1 MFKIQTL
8 SRIAEKG
15 LDLLS
20 RDNYD
25 VANDINNPDAILVRS
40 TKMHDMEMEENLKAI
55 ARAGAGVNNIPVDK
69 CTEKGIVVFN
79 TPGANANGVK
89 ELVIAAFLL
98 SSRNIIPAVEW
109 ANSLI
114 GKGDEVPALIEKGKK
129 NFVGTEISGKKLGVI
144 GLGAIGTLVANAAE
158 ELGMNVMGYDPFI
171 SVDSAWN
178 LYKSVTRAKSLDML
192 LEECDYITLNLALTE
207 KTKGMINADKFS
219 IMKKGVRIVNMARG
233 GLIDTDALKEAIE
246 NGTVDNYVTDFPD
259 EELLKMDKVIG
270 IPHLGA
276 STVESEENCAV
287 MAVKQVKDFLEKGN
301 IVNSVNY
308 PECEMEFTSDTRILI
323 TNKNIPK
330 MVNQIT
336 SILADHQINISEMIN
351 RNKGEYAYNII
362 DVEKN
367 VPEDVISELKDIDGV
382 ITVRLINK
390 Q

>member
-40 TKMHDMEMEENLKAI
+40 TKMHDMKTDNSLKAI

-69 CTEKGIVVFN
+69 CTEKGVVVFN

-178 LYKSVTRAKSLDML
+178 LYKSVTRAKSLDTL
-192 LEECDYITLNLALTE
+192 LEECDFITLNLALTE
-207 KTKGMINADKFS
+207 KTKGMINAEKFS

-233 GLIDTDALKEAIE
+233 GLIDTKALKEAIDNGIVE
-246 NGTVDNYVTDFPD
+246 NFVTDFPD

-276 STVESEENCAV
+276 STIESEENCAV
-287 MAVKQVKDFLEKGN
+287 MAVKQVKNFLEKGN
-301 IVNSVNY
+301 IINSVNY
-308 PECEMEFTSDTRILI
+308 PECEMEFTSDTRIVI
-323 TNKNIPK
+323 ANKNIPK

-336 SILADHQINISEMIN
+336 TILAEHQINISEMIN
-351 RNKGEYAYNII
+351 RNKGDYAYNII
-362 DVEKN
+362 DVEKQL
-367 VPEDVISELKDIDGV
+367 PEEVINKLNGIEGV
-382 ITVRLINK
+382 IMVRIINK
-390 Q
+390 